1 MRMIAPAAL
10 SLAALLVAVAP
21 AMADPHGAQL
31 RMNEVQT
38 VGTHNSYKRELTGR
52 ELTVQQQL
60 DPGAANLA
68 YGHAPLAQQFDGQ
81 DVRGLELDLFPD
93 PDGGAYAHPLVR
105 RLAGGPRLEGMDAPG
120 IKVLHVADLDYATT
134 CATLQLCLTEV
145 REFSRANPEHAPIPI
160 LLELKSTDDRLEAA
174 GGARSV
180 PWDRTQLDVLDA
192 EIRAVFG
199 EDDMITPD
207 DVRGDAGTLE
217 SAVLDAGWP
226 TLADARGQVMF
237 LLDNDPG
244 AIRDAYRAGRENLE
258 GAAVFTNSRP
268 GQSDAAFVKRND
280 PLTQAAEITDLV
292 RRGYYV
298 RTRSDVPV
306 GTVVADDPAMRDA
319 AFGSGAQIV
328 STDFPV
334 PGMAARY
341 DSDFVASLP
350 GGGEVRC
357 NPVNA
362 PRRCAP

>member
-1 MRMIAPAAL
+1 MIAPAAL
-10 SLAALLVAVAP
+10 SLAALLAAVVP
-21 AMADPHGAQL
+21 AMADQPDESL
-31 RMNEVQT
+31 RMNEVQV
-38 VGTHNSYKRELTGR
+38 VGTHNSYKRELSGR
-52 ELTVQQQL
+52 ELTVQQRL

-68 YGHAPLAQQFDGQ
+68 YSHAPLPQQFDGQ
-81 DVRGLELDLFPD
+81 TVRGLELDLFPD
-93 PDGGAYAHPLVR
+93 PEGGAYAHPLVR
-105 RLAGGPRLEGMDAPG
+105 RMAGEPRLEGMDEPG

-134 CATLQLCLTEV
+134 CRTLQLCLAQV
-145 REFSRANPEHAPIPI
+145 RAFSEANPEHAPIPI

-180 PWDRTQLDVLDA
+180 PWDRDRLDALDA
-192 EIRAVFG
+192 EIRAMFD

-207 DVRGDAGTLE
+207 DVRAGAETLE
-217 SAVLDAGWP
+217 SAVLQDGWP
-226 TLADARGQVMF
+226 SLDDARGQVMF

-244 AIRDAYRAGRENLE
+244 EIRDAYVAGRPNLE
-258 GAAVFTNSRP
+258 GAAVFTNARP
-268 GQSDAAFVKRND
+268 GLPDAAFVKRNE
-280 PLTQAAEITDLV
+280 PLTQSAEITDLV

-306 GTVVADDPAMRDA
+306 RTVLADDPAMRDA
-319 AFGSGAQIV
+319 AFASGAQII

-341 DSDFVASLP
+341 DSDFVTSLP

-362 PRRCAP
+362 PKRCAR